1 MRLMGKRKSII
12 NIDINQMHRE
22 TLGISF
28 DRVLIESEF
37 RNENKYIRVIGFE
50 LASALHLY

>member
-28 DRVLIESEF
+28 DRLLIESEF